1 MRALG
6 PSPRLSQAAGASI
19 RRELHQQVL
28 GYVGRRVGSRHD
40 AEDIAQEVMLR
51 IHRHSADLVHVERTN
66 AWMYRIAANAITDHY
81 RRAARREVPSG
92 YAQDVAGS
100 APACGEPDTGQL
112 RQGLATCLPPLL
124 ERLSPSYRNALELI
138 DLEGMSQT
146 EAAPRLGL
154 SVSGMKSRVQRARG
168 QLRDRLLEC
177 CDVELD
183 RRRAVK
189 EVRPRGEGCGTCGA
203 QAGDQL

>member
-1 MRALG
+1 MRALE
-6 PSPRLSQAAGASI
+6 PSSRPSQAAGASI
-19 RRELHQQVL
+19 RHELHQQVL

-154 SVSGMKSRVQRARG
+154 SVSGMKSRVQRARRRLKDLVTG
-168 QLRDRLLEC
+168 CCTVQLDHAGAVS
-177 CDVELD
+177 DY
-183 RRRAVK
+183 RRR
-189 EVRPRGEGCGTCGA
+189 PDGCGCDG
-203 QAGDQL
+203 